1 MYFGFTAQLIGSQ
14 FLATGDHTGA
24 TAVAVPNPN
33 HCITREFHTVFLKL
47 TKCMTK
53 KLQLDFII

>member
-33 HCITREFHTVFLKL
+33 QGIPYSVFK
-47 TKCMTK
+47 TY
-53 KLQLDFII
+53 